1 MTFGHYCCYYPL
13 ISGTIGLFWC
23 FAWWWVVKD
32 SPEEDRNITD
42 QELEY
47 LRTAIG
53 VSSRESLMNPPWA
66 KMMTSSAVWA
76 IIIAHFAEN
85 WGFYTLL
92 TGLPMFMRG
101 TWGKNKKN

>member
-1 MTFGHYCCYYPL
+1 MR
-13 ISGTIGLFWC
+13 
-23 FAWWWVVKD
+23 D
-32 SPEEDRNITD
+32 SPEEDRKITD

-53 VSSRESLMNPPWA
+53 VSNRESLMSPPWR
-66 KMMTSSAVWA
+66 KMMTSKPVWA

-101 TWGKNKKN
+101 

>member
-1 MTFGHYCCYYPL
+1 MVEHPNHCQPNTCPRADGKPCIATNTETPL
-13 ISGTIGLFWC
+13 DES
-23 FAWWWVVKD
+23 A
-32 SPEEDRNITD
+32 RHITD
-42 QELEY
+42 SELEY

-53 VSSRESLMNPPWA
+53 VSSEESMMSVPWRA
-66 KMMTSSAVWA
+66 MFTSRAVWA

-101 TWGKNKKN
+101 MPV